1 MPRQTLR
8 DYQERGIAQILAAY
22 RAGARSVL
30 AVAPTGSGKT
40 TVFSH
45 ILAELDARG
54 QRGVILVHRRELAI
68 QACTRLRE
76 FGVRYGLI
84 LAGERADPTAHVQ
97 VASVQTLVRRRAPQA
112 QLVVPDEAHLST
124 AATWRGILEQY
135 PDARILGVTA
145 TPWRLAGKP
154 LADAYDD
161 LVVIATPRE
170 LREQGHLCD
179 YAGFSYLTPDLSGVA
194 TVAGDYN
201 ERDSAAAMSS
211 GAIVANVV
219 EEWLAHASALSTV
232 VFAVTVEHSRQLT
245 AQFKAAGVRAEHLD
259 GATGLQE
266 RGAILGRV
274 ASGATRVLCNVGV
287 AVEGLDIPRL
297 KCCVLARP
305 TRSLARAI
313 QMMGRVR
320 RPWEGVTARI
330 HDHAFVIRQ
339 HGLPDADRDYT
350 LNAKLGPPPSLTTC
364 TVCMAMYSGTRCPSC
379 EHEPAPRTERILQ
392 TMSADGLVRQEFD
405 SGSVGV
411 IAAAPA
417 RNPAPVKLDWAT
429 TKIGRMIDGVFL
441 GTSEEE
447 TSFNGHHGKRKRHLL
462 RGEERDYSLPGTADL
477 DKRMAKVA
485 VGGKVQVTY
494 EGRENFERAPHK
506 FKVAADDGVV
516 VPEENSNVSRYLAGE
531 SFASI
536 ARDLKVNPSTVRRE
550 VLAHGVEPRSMSDAI
565 TGARGHD
572 LSKRDESARL
582 RATGMKLK
590 DISDTLEVGVSTI
603 HQWLKGRTRG

>member
-54 QRGVILVHRRELAI
+54 QRGVILVHRRELAT

-76 FGVRYGLI
+76 FGVRYGLVM
-84 LAGERADPTAHVQ
+84 AGERADPTARVQ
-97 VASVQTLVRRRAPQA
+97 VASVDTLIRRQAPQA
-112 QLVVPDEAHLST
+112 QLVVADEAHLST
-124 AATWRGILEQY
+124 APKWRGILEQY
-135 PDARILGVTA
+135 PTARILGVTA

-154 LADAYDD
+154 LAGAYDE
-161 LVVIATPRE
+161 LVVIATPSE
-170 LREQGHLCD
+170 LREQAHLCD
-179 YAGFSYLTPDLSGVA
+179 YAGFSYLTPDLSDVA
-194 TVAGDYN
+194 TTAGDYN
-201 ERDSAAAMSS
+201 ERDSAAAMGA

-219 EEWLAHASALSTV
+219 EEWLKHAASLSTV
-232 VFAVTVEHSRQLT
+232 VFAVTVEHSRQLA

-266 RGAILGRV
+266 RGAILARV
-274 ASGATRVLCNVGV
+274 ASGVTRVLCNVGV

-305 TRSLARAI
+305 TKSLARAI

-364 TVCMAMYSGTRCPSC
+364 TVCMAMYSGSRCPSC
-379 EHEPAPRTERILQ
+379 EHEPAPQTERILQ

-405 SGSVGV
+405 SGSAGV
-411 IAAAPA
+411 VAAAPV
-417 RNPAPVKLDWAT
+417 RNPKPVDVKWET
-429 TKIGRMIDGVFL
+429 PGRVVEGVYRRTWMEK
-441 GTSEEE
+441 TSW
-447 TSFNGHHGKRKRHLL
+447 
-462 RGEERDYSLPGTADL
+462 GEQRRYLFEGAKRDYSLPGATRLDALMNEVPIDSLTRVTFTKETAL
-477 DKRMAKVA
+477 P
-485 VGGKVQVTY
+485 GGK
-494 EGRENFERAPHK
+494 
-506 FKVAADDGVV
+506 
-516 VPEENSNVSRYLAGE
+516 S
-531 SFASI
+531 
-536 ARDLKVNPSTVRRE
+536 RRE
-550 VLAHGVEPRSMSDAI
+550 FTVEVDEP
-565 TGARGHD
+565 
-572 LSKRDESARL
+572 ESAPQPLPVPRWV
-582 RATGMKLK
+582 KE
-590 DISDTLEVGVSTI
+590 I
-603 HQWLKGRTRG
+603 